1 MTEVSEMA
9 SKYNSGR
16 SIAKIAFRGLDMSTP
31 RFQVDSSRALDM
43 NNYIWRDNAVQKRFG
58 TEPVL
63 DIPTTY
69 YYDATVD
76 GIDKSPKLC
85 VLNQFTEIHSM
96 WVVGDFIVVHKGC
109 LLFFTDGSSVW
120 LCGNG
125 KYRNETGSDNM
136 THNYSGAYIVPD
148 RKFGAIYGNG
158 ALWLF
163 TGEGFYKLTIEF
175 SEDNVPHA
183 VFKRVADD
191 KDTYVPTTTVGIT
204 SKESGIGARST
215 IEGGNLLNSKRKN
228 GIATSSKDEP
238 DKNGVYE
245 YVLDSKVDGTKPIE
259 VEISSIIPKYTDE
272 TFGLQSG
279 ILSKDGKHILY
290 IPENMSYRIPVVDN
304 AVCDPSVLPIFISNA
319 DGSEF
324 SFYGLLSDHVRLVCT
339 EGNTLKPEIV
349 LIDPDTH
356 VFGFPTNATSS
367 VSGLRLYFGANLAD
381 DELATNTSYFELPY
395 IFYNVTANDGMLSR
409 LNPNVSLDGEW
420 EVGKRLDACTG
431 GVVAYGNRWPVWGL
445 YFSMFRKPKDFYPT
459 MMMKT
464 SMEFPIATVMND
476 NAFAKAVREKFGDSI
491 SVKGTNPT
499 SSMNTFKIHATSE
512 KADIKY
518 SYTAGKFGFGHASF
532 PKFFVPDASLGNG
545 TLRTFSLYLI
555 DDEGFFYGYMT
566 ETSLVLFDNWVG
578 DDSGS
583 NITISFHSNEGYDPG
598 KIDGCTFGTLF
609 GAGGARNRLFLSGN
623 SEFPNADWHSGDDF
637 TYFTTDMDTP
647 MYYGSSATAVVG
659 YGCVS
664 DGTLMVVKEASDIE
678 PSVFYRK
685 ASTQTVTDEVGNTSN
700 FIGDAP
706 TKIIFTLVRTNSK
719 TGGKKPW
726 LFTDFCGDSV
736 FVDEQGR
743 IVGLDSTGTTA
754 DERRIA
760 SSRSAR
766 IDRAIRDE
774 TGAVLYDDNEYLYYP
789 QKDWLYAGTRIGDSY
804 EWFRWD
810 IPNVTCFVKFNG
822 YLMFANR
829 VGEIKKFTK
838 GNFTDT
844 DAYEVPDGTL
854 NKANSSADIAVDT
867 TSDFYR
873 IITLDSDYMKKLYE
887 NEPVPWDNLSVEE
900 REKAVAEVFREKG
913 RGELQLNFPKY
924 ACRGYLYAKTLKG
937 SVGDSRYNF
946 SDSRTRISDIAL
958 ASYLIGK
965 KATLKYGSIYI
976 TGTFENGTTAD
987 DSEMWLRF
995 VSDTQT
1001 QVSLNGYYRC
1011 DIEFTDVEVE
1021 YEIKASGLLHLSI
1034 DGFLLYPTSFS
1045 GLEIRGVNPVVSYF
1059 LCAPFTAGTLN
1070 YKKAIWSYTINSDT
1084 YDENF
1089 TTIYRATDSNHID
1102 SMVMA
1107 DMGTKFLTNNSVTKK
1122 YSLANYDR
1130 ERTTYDRMRVPNSF
1144 TAFKPMS
1151 VAFVCFNFK
1160 SELPRNS
1167 TLTGMEFTYSIAK
1180 TAFGR
1185 M

>member
-1 MTEVSEMA
+1 MA

-16 SIAKIAFRGLDMSTP
+16 SVAKIAFRGLDMSTP

-69 YYDATVD
+69 YYDATA
-76 GIDKSPKLC
+76 KNPKLC

-109 LLFFTDGSSVW
+109 LLFFTDGGSVW

-125 KYRNETGSDNM
+125 EYRNETGSDNM

-148 RKFGAIYGNG
+148 RKFGAIYEKG

-163 TGEGFYKLTIEF
+163 TGDGFYKLTIEF
-175 SEDNVPHA
+175 NEDNVPHA

-191 KDTYVPTTTVGIT
+191 DDTYVPTTTIGIT

-245 YVLDSKVDGTKPIE
+245 YVLDSKVDGAKPIE
-259 VEISSIIPKYTDE
+259 VEISSIIPKYADE

-279 ILSKDGKHILY
+279 IPSKDGSRVLY
-290 IPENMSYRIPVVDN
+290 IPKNMPYRIPVVDN
-304 AVCDPSVLPIFISNA
+304 AVCDPSVLPIFISKA
-319 DGSEF
+319 DGSDF
-324 SFYGLLSDHVRLVCT
+324 HFYGLLSDHVRLVCT

-420 EVGKRLDACTG
+420 EVGKRLDACNG

-545 TLRTFSLYLI
+545 TLKAFSLYLI

-623 SEFPNADWHSGDDF
+623 FEFPNADWHSGDDF
-637 TYFTTDMDTP
+637 TYFTADADNP

-700 FIGDAP
+700 FIGDVP

-789 QKDWLYAGTRIGDSY
+789 QKDWLYVGTRIGDSY

-829 VGEIKKFTK
+829 VGEIKVFRK
-838 GNFTDT
+838 DT
-844 DAYEVPDGTL
+844 FEDSNVYRIPDGVL
-854 NKANSSADIAVDT
+854 NIVPSSSLVAVDN
-867 TSDFYR
+867 TSDLFR
-873 IITLDSDYMKKLYE
+873 IITLDSDYMKELYKK
-887 NEPVPWDNLSVEE
+887 EPVQWDDMSIAE
-900 REKAVAEVFREKG
+900 REKAVATVFKDKG
-913 RGELQLNFPKY
+913 RAELQLRFPKFDCRWY
-924 ACRGYLYAKTLKG
+924 ASATTVRGSIEAKLYQF
-937 SVGDSRYNF
+937 V
-946 SDSRTRISDIAL
+946 DSRTRFDTPELTA
-958 ASYLIGK
+958 YLIGK
-965 KATLKYGSIYI
+965 SGIVTLEDGSEVE
-976 TGTFENGTTAD
+976 GTFVNGTTED
-987 DSEMWLRF
+987 DDAIWLRF
-995 VSDTQT
+995 DCGRT
-1001 QVSLNGYYRC
+1001 LNGVLRC
-1011 DIEFTDVEVE
+1011 DLVLHNTELE
-1021 YEIKASGLLHLSI
+1021 YEYIEGSI
-1034 DGFLLYPTSFS
+1034 QFYVNKFKLYPTLFK
-1045 GLEIRGVNPVVSYF
+1045 GLVLKGMNPVSSYF

-1070 YKKAIWSYTINSDT
+1070 YKKAIWSYTINADT
-1084 YDENF
+1084 YDENY

-1107 DMGTKFLTNNSVTKK
+1107 DMGTKFLTNNALANR
-1122 YSLANYDR
+1122 YSLSDLDFKKL
-1130 ERTTYDRMRVPNSF
+1130 TYDRMRVPNSF

-1160 SELPRNS
+1160 SDLPKNS
-1167 TLTGMEFTYSIAK
+1167 SLTGMEFTYSIAK
-1180 TAFGR
+1180 TTFGR